1 MPEVSERAR
10 PNLLLCALL
19 MPLETGGGFPVEEE
33 LDAEEEEALALITA
47 ACLEKKKRDQVGWR
61 QVFFLQTDLQDVA
74 APTRTWTEICHR
86 AYSRGLKGVGA

>member
-1 MPEVSERAR
+1 MAEVSERAR

-33 LDAEEEEALALITA
+33 LDAEEEEALALIAA
-47 ACLEKKKRDQVGWR
+47 ACLEKKKWDQMEWR
-61 QVFFLQTDLQDVA
+61 HVFLQKNLQDVA